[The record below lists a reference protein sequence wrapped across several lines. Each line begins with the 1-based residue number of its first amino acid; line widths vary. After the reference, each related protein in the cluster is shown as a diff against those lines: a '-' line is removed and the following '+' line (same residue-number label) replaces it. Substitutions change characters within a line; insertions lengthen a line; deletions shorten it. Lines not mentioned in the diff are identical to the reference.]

1 MKWINR
7 LREPWVLILIGPP
20 MVGKSTFIKNYFS
33 EITHTVISRDQIVMD
48 VAQTEDYNW
57 AFNNVDQKLVDSVL
71 HDRLTSAAELGEN
84 VIIDMTN
91 LSSKR
96 RKYNLKFFGD
106 DYYKV
111 GVIFTIPEWEELER
125 RNKVRTEIE
134 NKTIPMH
141 VVKNMISSYQPIRED
156 EPFDKIVSI

>member
-7 LREPWVLILIGPP
+7 LKEPWVLILIGPP

-33 EITHTVISRDQIVMD
+33 EIPHTVISRDQIVMD

-71 HDRLTSAAELGEN
+71 RDRIQEASDRRDN

-96 RKYNLKFFGD
+96 RKFNLKFFGQE
-106 DYYKV
+106 YYKV
-111 GVIFTIPEWEELER
+111 GVIFPIPEWEELER
-125 RNKVRTEIE
+125 RNKVRTELE

-141 VVKNMISSYQPIRED
+141 VVQNMMSSYQPIRED
-156 EPFDKIVSI
+156 EDFDRIVSI